1 MLANPLVTA
10 LDHAGSSTWTSR
22 TLHTLTAPLYDLTS
36 TSIITA
42 ALLADW
48 PVRTLLL
55 RPAGLVPS
63 MVSALGSVGA
73 WGTRLVSQLQGLL
86 PGVVGVPADAPP
98 AWVEVMP
105 SGAVLDEKLGWKL
118 WHLVDGYAAIQA

>member
-1 MLANPLVTA
+1 MTA

-36 TSIITA
+36 ASIITA

-48 PVRTLLL
+48 PVRTLLHW
-55 RPAGLVPS
+55 PAGLVPS

-73 WGTRLVSQLQGLL
+73 WGTRLVSQLQGLV
-86 PGVVGVPADAPP
+86 PGVVGVPTDAPP
-98 AWVEVMP
+98 AWVEVLP

-118 WHLVDGYAAIQA
+118 WHLVDGYAAIRA